1 MASSRGHD
9 VWTTDNGKDLFT
21 QDQFDKIDLLENV
34 LFLDHDSFPFQPDVL
49 WASPPCTYFSIAS
62 LGKHWNVDGTPKS
75 TEADLGI
82 RFVKKTFE
90 IINFLKPKYYFIENP
105 LGKLRKLNFMKS
117 YNRITV
123 TYCQYG
129 DSRMKPTDIWTN
141 SNWQGRPMCNYGES
155 CHESAPRGS
164 RQGTQ
169 GLDTSFERSR
179 VPFDLCN
186 EILDFIESD
195 F

>member
-1 MASSRGHD
+1 M
-9 VWTTDNGKDLFT
+9 
-21 QDQFDKIDLLENV
+21 
-34 LFLDHDSFPFQPDVL
+34 
-49 WASPPCTYFSIAS
+49 
-62 LGKHWNVDGTPKS
+62 GKHWNVDGTPKS